1 MSLTILQ
8 FGTTGQVGLELIRQ
22 AAGRDIRLTALSR
35 QQADFGDPEALAVA
49 VREARPD
56 LVIIAAA
63 YTAVDQAETDEAV
76 ALAINAEAPGAIAAA
91 ATEVGAAVV
100 FFSTD
105 YVFGGDKGAAYLA
118 GDTPRPLSAYGRTKL
133 AGELAVLAANY
144 RALVL
149 RTSWVVSAHGRNFVR
164 TMLRLAGEGN
174 PIRVVDDQFGRPTSA
189 ADLARFVLDHAPRL
203 VAASADDPAFG
214 LHHFANAGETNWRR
228 FAEGIFAEA
237 LGEDAPHVEP
247 IATADRPAP
256 ARRPV
261 RSTLDTRATE
271 AVFDLHMRPWR
282 EALIEI
288 LADLQTE
295 KANGA

>member
-1 MSLTILQ
+1 MSLKILQ

-22 AAGRDIRLTALSR
+22 AQGRDIVLTALSR
-35 QQADFGDPEALAVA
+35 QEADFTDPAALTAIVQ
-49 VREARPD
+49 EARPD

-63 YTAVDQAETDEAV
+63 YTAVDRAETDEAA
-76 ALAINAEAPGAIAAA
+76 ALSVNATAPGVIAAA
-91 ATEVGAAVV
+91 ATEVGAALVT
-100 FFSTD
+100 FSTD
-105 YVFGGDKGAAYLA
+105 YVFAGDKGAAYLA

-164 TMLRLAGEGN
+164 TMLRLAAEGN

-189 ADLARFVLDHAPRL
+189 SDLARFVLDQAPRL
-203 VAASADDPAFG
+203 VGARAEDPAFG

-228 FAEGIFAEA
+228 FAEGIFSEA
-237 LGEDAPHVEP
+237 LGENAPHVEP
-247 IATADRPAP
+247 IATSDRPAP
-256 ARRPV
+256 AQRPV

-271 AVFDLHMRPWR
+271 AVFDLQMRPWR
-282 EALIEI
+282 EALTEI